1 MTVAAQRYRKTSFC
15 PTCTGLQWVKRRP
28 GKHHHRIPHA
38 YELSTKYEAIIIPD
52 DTVTDKN
59 LVRMTMALAIET
71 TLPGKPL
78 HPPRLGPVAD
88 LESHLLTQATLAVVD
103 SLEHIDT
110 PFF

>member
-1 MTVAAQRYRKTSFC
+1 MNTSFC

-28 GKHHHRIPHA
+28 GKHHYCIPLA
-38 YELSTKYEAIIIPD
+38 FELSTRSEVIIIPD
-52 DTVTDKN
+52 GAVTDNN